1 VSSDKDKT
9 QPDGTTEKAPLDSMS
24 AGAEEPATSPTSI
37 VAHPSEEHESAPVET
52 VDLDEPSALDDGEDS
67 PMLGFAALVL
77 AFVTVLTIT
86 VAKTTSPE
94 APLLLENRAL
104 AIDAKGAYIQTVAV
118 ATVVAPQVAMA
129 AMSVPGMPHVPDSN
143 APPPPPVAPVAAP
156 PPGNTDVA
164 TAGATSEPS
173 WQTGEAIFRNPA
185 NACSTCHSTDG
196 SRLVGPSLK
205 DKYGTTEKLAD
216 GSTVT
221 IDDAYIQESLINP
234 TAKVVEGYPP
244 AMPSQAGKFSD
255 AQTQS
260 IILWIRH
267 LAGKDPTP

>member
-1 VSSDKDKT
+1 MSSDKDKNK
-9 QPDGTTEKAPLDSMS
+9 PEGTTEKAPLDSMA

-37 VAHPSEEHESAPVET
+37 VGHPSEEHESAPVET
-52 VDLDEPSALDDGEDS
+52 YDLDEPSALDDGQDS
-67 PMLGFAALVL
+67 PMMGFAVLMLV
-77 AFVTVLTIT
+77 FVSVLTVT
-86 VAKTTSPE
+86 VAKMTPKDG
-94 APLLLENRAL
+94 PLLLENRTQ
-104 AIDAKGAYIQTVAV
+104 AIAANGAYIPTVAV
-118 ATVVAPQVAMA
+118 ATVAPQVAVA
-129 AMSVPGMPHVPDSN
+129 AMSIPGMPHVPDSN

-164 TAGATSEPS
+164 TAGASSEPT
-173 WQTGEAIFRNPA
+173 WQAGEAIFRNPA

-221 IDDAYIQESLINP
+221 IDDAYIKESLINP
-234 TAKVVEGYPP
+234 TAKVVEGFPP
-244 AMPSQAGKFSD
+244 AMPSQEGKFSE